1 MQQLGPQAA
10 MFLQLDFIHTNWT
23 RVVSHMTHLGPVGFS
38 VPRIYNWETV
48 LQGGLVSWG
57 RYSVAISAK
66 GKKLRND
73 MKREERTKKLRLEK
87 PKEVKVFSGEP
98 IISYYTINHP
108 QMANIY

>member
-1 MQQLGPQAA
+1 MQHLGHQAA
-10 MFLQLDFIHTNWT
+10 MFLQLDFIHMNWT

-38 VPRIYNWETV
+38 VPRETV

-73 MKREERTKKLRLEK
+73 MKREERTKKIRLEK
-87 PKEVKVFSGEP
+87 PKEVKVFSGEQ